1 MNAFTTAYRHRYTT
15 GKFELVTF
23 DAMHAQ
29 KWMSIKGINSSMS
42 SIFPV
47 VFHKKQSIEEKNI
60 VLN

>member
-1 MNAFTTAYRHRYTT
+1 MNTFTTAYRHRYTT
-15 GKFELVTF
+15 RKFELV
-23 DAMHAQ
+23 DWSKCNAQ

-42 SIFPV
+42 SVFPV